1 MLYTV
6 NVVNNRQQK
15 KAVRKNIC
23 KTEIVVAG
31 LKGERWVGEETGRQ
45 IDTEVK
51 VHNTEHQCP
60 LF

>member
-31 LKGERWVGEETGRQ
+31 LKRERWVGEETGRQ

>member
-31 LKGERWVGEETGRQ
+31 LKRERWVGEETGRQ
-45 IDTEVK
+45 IDTEFK

-60 LF
+60 